1 MHKGNDQ
8 LRYKTQIYGFIC
20 WALTIREVIER
31 NEYLHDLNTRRKTI
45 AQWLCTAGHIFRIAT
60 MIPEVWEETEFHDFL
75 CVFAGMSEALQN
87 DCRIDFAIDTSLV
100 LQMDEG

>member
-1 MHKGNDQ
+1 
-8 LRYKTQIYGFIC
+8 
-20 WALTIREVIER
+20 
-31 NEYLHDLNTRRKTI
+31 
-45 AQWLCTAGHIFRIAT
+45 